1 MDYTK
6 VSLEELFFYIYFIIM
21 AGAKGLGAVDG
32 TRAYKVCLVISMFFL
47 ILKLGIGEYS
57 IGEYI
62 TIAVLLLLCM
72 YVWYITGNKAFF
84 ICMSLVIS
92 LKNIPIRRVFNV
104 GAFVW
109 TSAFLFQVIT
119 QLLNLRT
126 RDFVIHNKYHLGYVI
141 RWALGYSHPNVL
153 QISYAVLV
161 MYLFYVFRPE
171 GRKLVKG
178 IIISFIGACYI
189 FMYSL
194 SATGMLMY
202 LMFVFFLVCFEY
214 AGNHRNTR
222 GRVSTV
228 LLNMIF
234 PLAAGIS
241 VIGPVVLRG
250 RAFEIVNRLMT
261 TRLALSKRF
270 YTDYGISLF
279 GWDFT
284 KLPAALTLDCSY
296 TRLLMY
302 GGLILFILMCIGY
315 IFMISD
321 ALRENHSSENSIK
334 LAIIFSTLIAGMSE
348 PFLFNESFKNLSL
361 IFLGEW
367 LFRKGLLWAQKGASY
382 RIVRLREQNVDIPC
396 VINCDRVIAVHE
408 QMKKKRAVVI
418 LAILICGSIG
428 TTVYCST
435 VDLPD
440 KIYALRV
447 SCDTD
452 EDSKNVYL
460 SESDV
465 SELKSSENALI
476 LNYKDADTPL
486 LCFSGSTIC
495 AEYIR
500 GIVSS
505 FIWSGAAIYII
516 MALYFNFDNK
526 RIIYRGIES

>member
-1 MDYTK
+1 MNCTK
-6 VSLEELFFYIYFIIM
+6 VSLEELLFYMYFIIM

-32 TRAYKVCLVISMFFL
+32 TLVYKVCLVISMFFL

-62 TIAVLLLLCM
+62 TIATLLLLCI

-109 TSAFLFQVIT
+109 TSAFLVQVIT

-153 QISYAVLV
+153 QISYVVLV
-161 MYLFYVFRPE
+161 MYLFYAFRLE

-178 IIISFIGACYI
+178 IIISFAGACYI

-202 LMFVFFLVCFEY
+202 LIFVLFLVCFEY
-214 AGNHRNTR
+214 ARKHRSTR
-222 GRVSTV
+222 NSAAVV

-241 VIGPVVLRG
+241 VIGPIVLKG
-250 RAFEIVNRLMT
+250 RAFEIVNHLMT
-261 TRLALSKRF
+261 TRLALSKKF
-270 YTDYGISLF
+270 YTNYGISLF
-279 GWDFT
+279 GQDFT

-302 GGLILFILMCIGY
+302 GGIILFIVMCIGY
-315 IFMISD
+315 ICMIND
-321 ALRENHSSENSIK
+321 ALKEKCSVENSIK
-334 LAIIFSTLIAGMSE
+334 LAIIFSTVIAGMSE

-367 LFRKGLLWAQKGASY
+367 LFGKGLLWAQKGASY
-382 RIVRLREQNVDIPC
+382 CIVRFREQNADIPC
-396 VINCDRVIAVHE
+396 VINCDRVIVVHE
-408 QMKKKRAVVI
+408 QMKKKRAVMI

-460 SESDV
+460 SESDAA
-465 SELKSSENALI
+465 ELKSSENALI

-486 LCFSGSTIC
+486 LCFSGSTIR

-505 FIWSGAAIYII
+505 FVWSGATIYMI
-516 MALYFNFDNK
+516 MALYFYFDHN
-526 RIIYRGIES
+526 RIIYKGD